1 MEGSEINKSLLALK
15 ECIRALGRK
24 GSHLPFRASKL
35 TQVLKDSFIGDKSKT
50 CMVWLNFELM
60 EMSLVS
66 RLTENWFI
74 FHFFFVQIAMISPGM
89 SSCEHS
95 LNTLRYADRVKE
107 LVVDAPDT
115 VQENSKDIKPELID
129 EELSLQLITVNI
141 SPKVFSF

>member
-1 MEGSEINKSLLALK
+1 
-15 ECIRALGRK
+15 
-24 GSHLPFRASKL
+24 
-35 TQVLKDSFIGDKSKT
+35 
-50 CMVWLNFELM
+50 
-60 EMSLVS
+60 
-66 RLTENWFI
+66 
-74 FHFFFVQIAMISPGM
+74 MISPGM